1 MIYLQTNTPQVAESP
16 HDRRHVGGGALG
28 VAMARRGSA
37 QVGSRDARMKL
48 KCGDPLK
55 IDEMVSVSDFTF
67 RHRHFLRKH
76 HDISMLTRRVFPCLR
91 ASKQVR
97 SLREVSRHGG
107 IQKRFSSTS
116 STPAATPASGQTSAS
131 QLAAFTS
138 ELDKL
143 SPRFDVPAD
152 SIEIL
157 KSPTEFYETLK
168 VRSTYVKPSTPADQ
182 TEVDEDQ
189 KCQKTRISVDIV
201 YREERA

>member
-1 MIYLQTNTPQVAESP
+1 MIYLQTDTPQVAESP

-28 VAMARRGSA
+28 VAMVRRCSA

-67 RHRHFLRKH
+67 RHRHVQLNH

-97 SLREVSRHGG
+97 SLRKVSRNGG
-107 IQKRFSSTS
+107 LQKRFSSTS
-116 STPAATPASGQTSAS
+116 FTPAATPASGQASAS

-143 SPRFDVPAD
+143 SPRFDVSAD

-168 VRSTYVKPSTPADQ
+168 V
-182 TEVDEDQ
+182 
-189 KCQKTRISVDIV
+189 
-201 YREERA
+201 